1 MAQTNEFAFESYV
14 EEILLTKGL
23 QKGSTKDWDK
33 DKALFPAYIITFL
46 KSTQPE
52 LWESMYKLQ
61 GVAMNAEIITA
72 LCKELD
78 TKRTLDVLRHGFK
91 YRGKRFQTAYFKPAH
106 NLSYDVI
113 DLYNKNVLTVT
124 RQILCHPKDT
134 SEMDLTLAL
143 NGLPVATIELKNP
156 STNKT
161 YKNAIY
167 QYRTERDYRAP
178 LFSFKKRA
186 LVHFAVDT
194 EEVYMTTEL
203 KGEKTFFLPFNRG
216 SNPGELKCGA
226 GNPLHSSGYR
236 TGYFFEEV
244 LEKDSFIDIF
254 GTFMFVEKEEKKVTD
269 KNGNASKVITETMI
283 FPRFHQIDSVRS
295 LISRAKDEGVGHNYL
310 IQHSAGS
317 GKTKSMA
324 WLSHRLASL
333 HSSADIP
340 IYDCVV
346 VITDRTVLDKQLQDA
361 IYQIEHKDGVVKCI
375 DENSAQLAESLVDGT
390 KIIITTLQKF
400 PFVLKGLLRVAGADS
415 VYNPDE
421 FSKERAKE
429 WEEKIASR
437 KYAIVVDEAHSSQT
451 GESIRELKGILGVES
466 VLDENS
472 DWEDGLNAVM
482 QARGQQKSISF
493 FAFTATPKG
502 KTLMQFGRR
511 GADDKPH
518 PFHIYSMRQAIEEG
532 FILDVLKHYTE
543 YDTFYKIAS
552 KIENDKQFKKKK
564 GIKKVAKHLKLHP
577 TNIEQ
582 KIEIIVEHFRS
593 NVKHLL
599 NGSAKA
605 MVVTDSRLQA
615 VKYMLALQKYIEEK
629 KYTDILP
636 LVAFSGE
643 VEDPDTNVKYT
654 EPKMNIDV
662 TTGKSISEKQLP
674 EKFASSDYKI
684 LLVANKYQT
693 GFDQPL
699 LCAMY
704 VDKRLDGVQ
713 AVQTLSR
720 LNRCYPGKEAPFILD
735 FVNKPADIYTAF
747 KPYYDAT
754 ELEKETD
761 PTHLE
766 TIKLDLDN
774 MRVYTNSEIQGFA
787 QLFYKP
793 IEKQKWSDHAKMESF
808 VQIAK
813 NNFSKIEKDEQ
824 ELFKNKMSAFVK
836 LYAFVSQIITYTDE
850 EWEKLYT
857 FSRFLLPHL
866 HITDDDVPENPQ
878 DQIILTHLRNQ
889 KVAEYQID
897 LGDGDSIK
905 VTAPTEVG
913 TKKADDPKVPLSVI
927 IETLNDRFGTDFTDE
942 DRLFFEQIMEKA
954 QRDDEVVRKA
964 KTNPYDKFEL
974 GIKEILKR
982 LMMQRMK
989 ENDDIVTRYLDDEAF
1004 QKTALSILAQEMY
1017 ANINGYSEIAAESI
1031 GKYD

>member
-1 MAQTNEFAFESYV
+1 MPQTNEFAFESYV
-14 EEILLTKGL
+14 EEILLTKGYK
-23 QKGSTKDWDK
+23 KGSLEHWDK
-33 DKALFPAYIITFL
+33 ERALFPSYVLQFL
-46 KSTQPE
+46 NNTQPE

-61 GVAMNAEIITA
+61 GKDMHTEIISV

-78 TKRTLDVLRHGFK
+78 TKGTLDVLRHGFK
-91 YRGKRFQTAYFKPAH
+91 YRGKRFQMAYFKPAH
-106 NLSYDVI
+106 NLSDDVI
-113 DLYNKNVLTVT
+113 SLYNKNVLTVT
-124 RQILCHPKDT
+124 RQIMCHPKDT
-134 SEMDLTLAL
+134 SEIDITLAL

-156 STNKT
+156 ATHQT
-161 YKNAIY
+161 YRHAIH
-167 QYRTERDYRAP
+167 QYRNDRDFRAP
-178 LFSFKKRA
+178 LFSFRKRA
-186 LVHFAVDT
+186 LVHFAADT
-194 EEVYMTTEL
+194 EEVHMTTKL

-216 SNPGELKCGA
+216 SNPDELKCGA
-226 GNPLHSSGYR
+226 GNPLHSSGYK
-236 TGYFFEEV
+236 TGYFWEEI
-244 LEKDSFIDIF
+244 LQRDSFIDVF
-254 GTFMFVEKEEKKVTD
+254 GTFMFIEKEEEKAID
-269 KNGNASKVITETMI
+269 KNGTVKKFTKEKMI
-283 FPRFHQIDSVRS
+283 FPRYHQIDAVRR
-295 LISRAKDEGVGHNYL
+295 LISAAKDGGVGHNYL

-317 GKTKSMA
+317 GKTKSIA
-324 WLSHRLASL
+324 WLSHRLACL
-333 HSSADIP
+333 HSSGDLP

-375 DENSAQLAESLVDGT
+375 DENSTQLAESLVDGT

-421 FSKERAKE
+421 FSKTRAKE
-429 WEEKIASR
+429 WEGKIASR

-451 GESIRELKGILGVES
+451 GESVRELKGILGSET
-466 VLDENS
+466 VLDEDS

-482 QARGQQKSISF
+482 ESRGKQRSISF
-493 FAFTATPKG
+493 YAFTATPKG
-502 KTLMQFGRR
+502 KTLQQFGRK
-511 GADDKPH
+511 GVDGEYH
-518 PFHIYSMRQAIEEG
+518 PFHIYSMRQAIEEE

-543 YDTFYKIAS
+543 YSTFYKIAS
-552 KIENDKQFKKKK
+552 KLEEDRQFSKKK
-564 GIKKVAKHLKLHP
+564 GIKKVVKHLKLHP

-582 KIEIIVEHFRS
+582 KIEIIVNHFRS
-593 NVKHLL
+593 NVKHLI
-599 NGSAKA
+599 NGNAKA
-605 MVVTDSRLQA
+605 MIVTDSRLQA
-615 VKYMLALQKYIEEK
+615 VKYMLALQKHIKEK
-629 KYTDILP
+629 KYTDIRP

-643 VEDPDTNVKYT
+643 VKDPAAPSDFPPYT
-654 EPKMNIDV
+654 EPKMNIDI

-674 EKFASSDYKI
+674 EKFATSDYKI

-720 LNRCYPGKEAPFILD
+720 LNRYYPGKEAPFILD
-735 FVNKPADIYTAF
+735 FINKPADIYASF
-747 KPYYDAT
+747 KPYYDST

-766 TIKLDLDN
+766 AIKSDLDK
-774 MRVYTNSEIQGFA
+774 MRVYTNIEIEGFA
-787 QLFYKP
+787 QIFYKP
-793 IEKQKWSDHAKMESF
+793 LERQKPSDHAKMEGF

-813 NNFSKIEKDEQ
+813 INFNKLENDDQ
-824 ELFKNKMSAFVK
+824 ELFKNKMSSFVK

-866 HITDDDVPENPQ
+866 HITNNDIPENPQ
-878 DQIILTHLRNQ
+878 DEIILTHLRNQ
-889 KVAEYQID
+889 KIAEHQID
-897 LGDGDSIK
+897 LGGGDNIK

-913 TKKADDPKVPLSVI
+913 TKKAEDPKVPLSVI
-927 IETLNDRFGTDFTDE
+927 IETLNEKFGTNFTDE

-954 QRDDEVVRKA
+954 QKDDEVVRKA

-974 GIKEILKR
+974 GIKDVLKK

-1004 QKTALSILAQEMY
+1004 QKTALTVLAQEMY
-1017 ANINGYSEIAAESI
+1017 ANINGNSELAKNI
-1031 GKYD
+1031 D

>member
-1 MAQTNEFAFESYV
+1 MSQVNEYAFESYV
-14 EEILLTKGL
+14 EEILLTKGYG
-23 QKGSTKDWDK
+23 KGYTKDWDK
-33 DKALFPAYIITFL
+33 QRAIFPDYVIDFL
-46 KSTQPE
+46 QSTQKA

-61 GVAMNAEIITA
+61 GKEMSDEIITA

-78 TKRTLDVLRHGFK
+78 TKGTLDVLRHGFK
-91 YRGKRFQTAYFKPAH
+91 YRGKRFQMAYFKPAH
-106 NLSYDVI
+106 NLSEDVL
-113 DLYNKNVLTVT
+113 DLYNENCLTVT
-124 RQILCHPKDT
+124 RQIMCHPKDT
-134 SEMDLTLAL
+134 SEMDLTIAL
-143 NGLPVATIELKNP
+143 NGLPISTIELKNQA
-156 STNKT
+156 THQT
-161 YKNAIY
+161 YKHAIH
-167 QYRTERDYRAP
+167 QYRTERDCRAP

-186 LVHFAVDT
+186 LVHFAADT
-194 EEVYMTTEL
+194 EEIYMTTEL
-203 KGEKTFFLPFNRG
+203 KGEKTYFLPFNRG

-226 GNPLHSSGYR
+226 GNPLHPSGYR
-236 TGYFFEEV
+236 TGYFWEEV
-244 LEKDSFIDIF
+244 LQKDSFINII
-254 GTFMFVEKEEKKVTD
+254 GSFMFVENEEKKVTD
-269 KNGNASKVITETMI
+269 KNGVVKKVIKETLI
-283 FPRFHQIDSVRS
+283 FPRYHQLDVVTH
-295 LISRAKDEGVGHNYL
+295 LVEQAKVEGVGHNYL

-317 GKTKSMA
+317 GKTKSIA

-333 HSSADIP
+333 HNNADLNVF
-340 IYDCVV
+340 DCVV

-375 DENSAQLAESLVDGT
+375 NEDSTQLAESLVDGT

-400 PFVLKGLLRVAGADS
+400 PFVLKGLLRVAGAES

-421 FSKERAKE
+421 FSKTRAKE

-451 GESIRELKGILGVES
+451 GESVRELKGVLGVES

-482 QARGQQKSISF
+482 QSRGKQNSISF

-502 KTLMQFGRR
+502 KTLQQFGRQ
-511 GADDKPH
+511 GDDGEFH
-518 PFHIYSMRQAIEEG
+518 PCHLYSMRQAIEEG
-532 FILDVLKHYTE
+532 FILDVLQHYLE
-543 YDTFYKIAS
+543 YNTYYKVAS
-552 KIENDKQFKKKK
+552 KIEDSKQFSKKR
-564 GIKKVAKHLKLHP
+564 GIKKVAKHLKIHP

-582 KIEIIVEHFRS
+582 KIEIIVDHFRN

-599 NGSAKA
+599 GGNAKA

-629 KYTDILP
+629 NYTDIRP

-643 VEDPDTNVKYT
+643 VKDPDTDLSYT
-654 EPKMNIDV
+654 EPKMNTDIS
-662 TTGKSISEKQLP
+662 TGKSISEKQLP

-735 FVNKPADIYTAF
+735 FINKPEDIYAAF
-747 KPYYDAT
+747 KPYYDVT
-754 ELEKETD
+754 QLEKETD
-761 PTHLE
+761 PNQLE
-766 TIKLDLDN
+766 VIKNDLDN
-774 MRVYTNSEIQGFA
+774 MRIYSSVEIEGFA
-787 QLFYKP
+787 QIFYKP
-793 IEKQKWSDHAKMESF
+793 LAKQKPSDHAKMEGY

-813 NNFSKIEKDEQ
+813 NNFNLLEKDEQ
-824 ELFKNKMSAFVK
+824 EIFKNKMSSFIK
-836 LYAFVSQIITYTDE
+836 LYSFVSQIITYSDE

-857 FSRFLLPHL
+857 FSRFLVPHL
-866 HITDDDVPENPQ
+866 HIVNNDIPENPQ
-878 DQIILTHLRNQ
+878 DEVVLTHLRNQ
-889 KVAEYQID
+889 KIAEHIID
-897 LGDGDSIK
+897 LRDGDNIK
-905 VTAPTEVG
+905 VNAPTEVG
-913 TKKADDPKVPLSVI
+913 TKKNDDPKVPLSII
-927 IETLNDRFGTDFTDE
+927 IETLNDKFGTDFTEE

-954 QRDDEVVRKA
+954 QKDDDVVRKA
-964 KTNPYDKFEL
+964 ITNSYDKFEL
-974 GIKEILKR
+974 GIRETLKK

-1004 QKTALSILAQEMY
+1004 QKAALSILAQEMY
-1017 ANINGYSEIAAESI
+1017 SNINSKEVV
-1031 GKYD
+1031 